1 MTIEISPASDYRAT
15 WLKPEVRSA
24 LVVFAA
30 SVLLA
35 IVLKVLNPNTNS
47 TAQISAILVTSIF
60 LVIASFG
67 QGLAIL
73 LGGIDLSIGVVM
85 SIGGMLVAGLTN
97 GSDDA
102 VATALLIA
110 LASCTGIGIVNGVG
124 IALLKI
130 PPFIMTLA
138 SGTTF
143 FGVALGLTA
152 GSSQRPV
159 APAIQ
164 QLMSGRW
171 LGVPIPLFLM
181 ALFLV
186 LAVLVQNRTAEGRK
200 LYAIGSNPA
209 AARIVGLP
217 IAALTVLVYAISG
230 LCAGI
235 AGVLLT
241 GYSSSATLD
250 MGDSFLMPTIAAVV
264 IGGARVTGGKGIY
277 LGTFASAIFLSALAT
292 LITVLSLSQG
302 WRNIIQGGM
311 IVVALLL
318 QSRSWKTRR

>member
-1 MTIEISPASDYRAT
+1 
-15 WLKPEVRSA
+15 
-24 LVVFAA
+24 
-30 SVLLA
+30 
-35 IVLKVLNPNTNS
+35 
-47 TAQISAILVTSIF
+47 
-60 LVIASFG
+60 
-67 QGLAIL
+67 
-73 LGGIDLSIGVVM
+73 
-85 SIGGMLVAGLTN
+85 MLIAGLTN

-110 LASCTGIGIVNGVG
+110 LASCTGIGIVNGLG

-143 FGVALGLTA
+143 FGIALGLTA

-171 LGVPIPLFLM
+171 LGVPTPLFLM

-230 LCAGI
+230 LCAGV

-250 MGDSFLMPTIAAVV
+250 MGDAFLMPTIAAVV

>member
-1 MTIEISPASDYRAT
+1 MTAEIIPVAAPRKP
-15 WLKPEVRSA
+15 WVKPEVRSA
-24 LVVFAA
+24 LIILGA
-30 SVLLA
+30 SVLLVIA
-35 IVLKVLNPNTNS
+35 LKAVNPNTNS
-47 TAQISAILVTSIF
+47 AAQISAILVTSIF
-60 LVIASFG
+60 LVVASFG

-85 SIGGMLVAGLTN
+85 SIGGMMITGLTN
-97 GSDDA
+97 GSNDF
-102 VATALLIA
+102 VGMGILIT
-110 LASCTGIGIVNGVG
+110 LASCTAIGIVNGLG

-130 PPFIMTLA
+130 EPFIMTLA
-138 SGTTF
+138 VGTTF

-152 GSSQRPV
+152 GSAQRAV

-164 QLMSGRW
+164 YVMSERF
-171 LGVPIPLFLM
+171 LGIPLPLFLI
-181 ALFLV
+181 ALFLIA
-186 LAVLVQNRTAEGRK
+186 AVLLQNRTAEGRK

-217 IAALTVLVYAISG
+217 IETLTVVVYGISG
-230 LCAGI
+230 CCAGI
-235 AGVLLT
+235 AGVLLA

-277 LGTFASAIFLSALAT
+277 FGTFASAIFLSVLAT
-292 LITVLSLSQG
+292 VITVLSLSQG

-311 IVVALLL
+311 IVTALLL
-318 QSRSWKTRR
+318 QSKSWHRRK